1 MDVIGISALQTT
13 AWFAPMA
20 IGGLVLATVG
30 GFTLHLLSGKVL
42 LVAAGVGYVVSVLL
56 FAIIPER
63 FSYWAYIFPAMLGS
77 TLGVDVTY
85 SVSNAFITTSLPKHQ
100 QGIAGAVVWVVIF
113 LGIGFFL
120 GVADVVV
127 SSTAHL
133 RLRESYKAAF
143 WFGTGCAGL
152 GLLLLVGFVDVGQAK
167 SALTADERNELETEL
182 KS

>member
-63 FSYWAYIFPAMLGS
+63 FSYSAYIFPAMLGS

-85 SVSNAFITTSLPKHQ
+85 SVSNVFITTSLPKHQ

>member
-1 MDVIGISALQTT
+1 MDVVGISALRTT

-20 IGGLVLATVG
+20 VGGLVLATVG

-42 LVAAGVGYVVSVLL
+42 LVASGIGYIVSVLL

-85 SVSNAFITTSLPKHQ
+85 SVSNVFITTSLPKHQ
-100 QGIAGAVVWVVIF
+100 QGLAGAVVWVIIF

-120 GVADVVV
+120 GAADVVV
-127 SSTAHL
+127 SCTAHL
-133 RLRESYKAAF
+133 GVRESYKAAF

-152 GLLLLVGFVDVGQAK
+152 GLLLFVGFVDVGQAK
-167 SALTADERNELETEL
+167 SALTADEKNELEAEL
-182 KS
+182 RG